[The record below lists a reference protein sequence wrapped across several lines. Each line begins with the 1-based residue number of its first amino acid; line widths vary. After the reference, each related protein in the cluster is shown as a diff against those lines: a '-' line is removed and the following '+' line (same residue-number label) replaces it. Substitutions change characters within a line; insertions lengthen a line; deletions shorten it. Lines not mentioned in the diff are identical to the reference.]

1 MRKTL
6 FPLLALCLL
15 LSGCGETPAADAS
28 AEFFAMD
35 TVMRLETPG
44 LSDPAAVTAGRDAV
58 EALEDASPGRTER
71 ARSPAS
77 TGRTG
82 GRRPSPTPPPPCWRR
97 PGTTASRRTVPLT
110 PPSPR

>member
-28 AEFFAMD
+28 VEFFAMD

-44 LSDPAAVTAGRDAV
+44 LSDPAAVTAGRAAHWHVFLTAPGHNSVAAV
-58 EALEDASPGRTER
+58 ASFYVHFCIIIKHL
-71 ARSPAS
+71 S
-77 TGRTG
+77 TCLYL
-82 GRRPSPTPPPPCWRR
+82 P
-97 PGTTASRRTVPLT
+97 
-110 PPSPR
+110 

>member
-15 LSGCGETPAADAS
+15 LSGCGGTLSADAS

-35 TVMRLETPG
+35 TVMQLETPG

-58 EALEDASPGRTER
+58 EALEALPDGRRER
-71 ARSPAS
+71 DLPPQR
-77 TGRTG
+77 G
-82 GRRPSPTPPPPCWRR
+82 GRAGDAPLLPHRR
-97 PGTTASRRTVPLT
+97 PAGGGQGLQ
-110 PPSPR
+110 PRDGQCL

>member
-15 LSGCGETPAADAS
+15 LSGCGGTPSADAS

-35 TVMRLETPG
+35 TVMQLETPG

-58 EALEDASPGRTER
+58 EALEALLSRDLPPQR
-71 ARSPAS
+71 
-77 TGRTG
+77 G
-82 GRRPSPTPPPPCWRR
+82 GRAGDAPLLPHRR
-97 PGTTASRRTVPLT
+97 PAGGGQGLQ
-110 PPSPR
+110 PRDGQCL